1 VKHRR
6 SFARASALSLA
17 VALLAVGCSTN
28 PGSTGVDPTP
38 TVSTPEQS
46 ASPSQPTVK
55 KVDVVAVGDIACDP
69 TSPVFDDPQYCQHE
83 QVARLTH
90 KLVRQ
95 GAKYFMPLGDIQYE
109 SGSYDAF
116 MQVYDKYFG
125 DLKPITEPVLG
136 NHEYY
141 TEGAS
146 GYFKYFGKRAGTPD
160 KPWSSFSPMPGWRVY
175 LLDSNCEYIG
185 GCGPKS
191 PEGKWLAKELKKSSE
206 TCAIA
211 AWHHPLHTS
220 GGYNGDQ
227 ATIDRAL
234 PLWTAVDAGGVDIVL
249 NGHDHIY
256 DRFAPIGGVTEF
268 VVGTGGK
275 ELYEIGPPAPKSKV
289 AFDDRTGVLRLTL
302 RSDQRFDYSFIDAS
316 NDKVVDSGSQRCI
329 NNPSH

>member
-1 VKHRR
+1 
-6 SFARASALSLA
+6 
-17 VALLAVGCSTN
+17 
-28 PGSTGVDPTP
+28 
-38 TVSTPEQS
+38 
-46 ASPSQPTVK
+46 
-55 KVDVVAVGDIACDP
+55 
-69 TSPVFDDPQYCQHE
+69 
-83 QVARLTH
+83 
-90 KLVRQ
+90 
-95 GAKYFMPLGDIQYE
+95 
-109 SGSYDAF
+109 
-116 MQVYDKYFG
+116 
-125 DLKPITEPVLG
+125 
-136 NHEYY
+136 
-141 TEGAS
+141 
-146 GYFKYFGKRAGTPD
+146 
-160 KPWSSFSPMPGWRVY
+160 MPGWRVF